1 MGKLLKKYFLKPYW
15 LMIIAIVVFTGV
27 QVGAQLT
34 LPNLMSDI
42 IDIGI
47 QRRGIPGSSTSLAT
61 LAKIAAA
68 SNATQMNYLLSEGA
82 KMLGVAVLII
92 IGAVFAGLFCS
103 KASAA
108 LARDLREKIFAKVE
122 KFSLKEFDKFSTAS
136 LIIRS
141 TNDVQQVQQMT
152 FMLFRLGM
160 MSPFMVVIALIMA
173 IQKGKQLSLII
184 LAIIP
189 ILIIA
194 IGLAMVFV
202 MPLFRKVQEKTDRLN
217 MVAREG
223 LTGVRVIRAFNRQG
237 FQQGRFKVANDDL
250 TDTFMT
256 VMGRIVI
263 LLPVI
268 QLVVMIA
275 QIAAIWFGSHMIGA
289 GTLQVGN
296 MMAFIQYAMQ
306 VLMSLVMLAM
316 ILIMYPRA
324 AVSGE
329 RIMEVLTT
337 DSSIN
342 DPDAAMIEK
351 FEAELASAPV
361 SLEFKDVSFN
371 FGGGEENAIDNI
383 TFRARAGT
391 TTAIIG
397 STGSGKS
404 TILNLADR
412 LYDVTEGSVLVNDV
426 DVKDHTQYDLHD
438 RIGYIPQKAVLFSG
452 TIAENIRFGKPDAT
466 DEDVMDAL
474 STAQAEDFIEE
485 QEEGIEAYVAQG
497 GTNFSGGQKQR
508 LAIARALIK
517 KPQIYLFDDSFS
529 ALDLQTDAN
538 LRAALKPLLK
548 NSLAVIV
555 AQRISTIMD
564 ADQIIVL
571 DEGKMVGL
579 GTHKELLS
587 SNKVYQEI
595 AKSQLSEEELAN
607 A

>member
-1 MGKLLKKYFLKPYW
+1 MIKLLKKYLLKPYW
-15 LMIIAIVVFTGV
+15 LFIIAIVVFTGI

-42 IDIGI
+42 IDVGI
-47 QRRGIPGSSTSLAT
+47 MQKGVTGSMTNSAV
-61 LAKIAAA
+61 LAKISAATN
-68 SNATQMNYLLSEGA
+68 STQMHYLLTVGG
-82 KMLGVAVLII
+82 KMLGVALLII
-92 IGAVFAGLFCS
+92 IGAIFAGLFCS

-108 LARDLREKIFAKVE
+108 LARDLREKIFARVE
-122 KFSLKEFDKFSTAS
+122 KFSLKEFDRFSTAS

-173 IQKGKQLSLII
+173 IQKGKQLSFII

-189 ILIIA
+189 ILLIA
-194 IGLAMVFV
+194 IGVAMVFV

-237 FQQGRFKVANDDL
+237 FQQNRFKAANDDL

-263 LLPVI
+263 LLPVVTFI
-268 QLVVMIA
+268 VMIA
-275 QIAAIWFGSHMIGA
+275 EAAAVWFGSHMIGA
-289 GTLQVGN
+289 GTLEVGN
-296 MMAFIQYAMQ
+296 LMAFIQYAMQ
-306 VLMSLVMLAM
+306 VLMSLMMLAM

-329 RIMEVLTT
+329 RIMEVLNT

-342 DPDAAMIEK
+342 DPDKATTEK
-351 FEAELASAPV
+351 AEKELATAPV

-371 FGGGEENAIDNI
+371 FGGGEENAVENI
-383 TFRARAGT
+383 TFKAKAGT

-404 TILNLADR
+404 TILNLAER
-412 LYDVTEGSVLVNDV
+412 LYEVTEGAVLVNGI
-426 DVKDHTQYDLHD
+426 DVKDHTQFDLHD

-466 DEDVMDAL
+466 DEEVMEAL
-474 STAQAEDFIEE
+474 KTAQAEDFITE

-508 LAIARALIK
+508 LAIARALVK

-529 ALDLQTDAN
+529 ALDLETDAN

-548 NSLAVIV
+548 DALAVIV
-555 AQRISTIMD
+555 AQRISTIMES
-564 ADQIIVL
+564 DQIIVL
-571 DEGKMVGL
+571 NEGKIVGL
-579 GTHKELLS
+579 GTHKELLA
-587 SNKVYQEI
+587 SNNVYQEI